1 MIMSW
6 TYSDGLSKLVSAAVK
21 LSIKSFAVP
30 ELFVDLPES
39 ASVAN
44 LKVCQGWPVTAYR
57 LNEILY
63 DLCISWQTMYSNLGV
78 GIPVDPFFTVSDS
91 VGQP

>member
-1 MIMSW
+1 MTMSW

-44 LKVCQGWPVTAYR
+44 LKV
-57 LNEILY
+57 
-63 DLCISWQTMYSNLGV
+63 S
-78 GIPVDPFFTVSDS
+78 
-91 VGQP
+91 